1 MDIALS
7 AVILI
12 VTLALILTRPRN
24 VSEALAASLGG
35 VCVLALGLVSVSEAF
50 DILRDTSNVLIFLV
64 GMMAVSGVAERAGFF
79 EWAGGLAIRA
89 GRGSVFRLYC
99 AVFVIG
105 TLVTITLS
113 LDATAIVLTPVVFGI
128 TRTLGIKP
136 LPFMFACCYT
146 ANTGSLLLPI
156 SNLTN
161 LLVYEA
167 FSMKLLQFAAIMAL
181 PALFAILTNALI
193 FVWLFRTDIRGV
205 YVQVDESFVAEDGP
219 FFRFATGALIAVLAS
234 IALASFV
241 DIPIGL
247 VALGG
252 ALIATL
258 IGWQRGWISPRQVS
272 DSVSWRL
279 LPLVIGLFLV
289 VRGVENAGFEILAQ
303 RAFLWTAPGDGFLQ
317 ILAVAAGTAL
327 GSNLINNVPMTVV
340 TINDL
345 TPLLADGSLSET
357 TAYAALIGTNVG
369 PNLTVVGSL
378 ATLIWLGI
386 IRGRGLIVTARDYLM
401 VGLITTPAILVSAS
415 FGLWLSVR
423 LLGL

>member
-1 MDIALS
+1 MDIILS
-7 AVILI
+7 VVILV

-35 VCVLALGLVSVSEAF
+35 VCVLGLGLVSEREAVQ
-50 DILRDTSNVLIFLV
+50 ILRDTSNVLIFLV

-89 GRGSVFRLYC
+89 GRGSVFGLYC
-99 AVFVIG
+99 AVFVVG

-128 TRTLGIKP
+128 TRKLGIKP

-167 FSMKLLQFAAIMAL
+167 FSLELLRFAVVMAL
-181 PALFAILTNALI
+181 PSVLAIITNALI
-193 FVWLFRTDIRGV
+193 FVWLFRSDIRGV
-205 YVQVDESFVAEDGP
+205 YAPVDEPFVAENKQ
-219 FFRFATGALIAVLAS
+219 FFRFATVALTAVLLGVVTAS
-234 IALASFV
+234 LL
-241 DIPIGL
+241 DIPIGI

-252 ALIATL
+252 AFVAAVVALLCRWT
-258 IGWQRGWISPRQVS
+258 SPRQVVG
-272 DSVSWRL
+272 SVSWQL
-279 LPLVIGLFLV
+279 LPLVVGLFLV
-289 VRGVENAGFEILAQ
+289 VRGVENAGFDVLAQ
-303 RAFLWTAPGDGFLQ
+303 RAFLEAAPGDGFLQ
-317 ILAVAAGTAL
+317 ILAIAFGTAL

-345 TPLLADGSLSET
+345 SPLLANGSLNET
-357 TAYAALIGTNVG
+357 AAYAALIGTNVG

-386 IRGRGLIVTARDYLM
+386 IRGRGLVMTARDYLM
-401 VGLITTPAILVSAS
+401 VGLITTPAILVMAS

-423 LLGL
+423 LFGL

>member
-1 MDIALS
+1 MNIILS
-7 AVILI
+7 VVILV

-35 VCVLALGLVSVSEAF
+35 VCVLGLGLVPVREAGE
-50 DILRDTSNVLIFLV
+50 ILREASNVLTFLV
-64 GMMAVSGVAERAGFF
+64 GMMAVSSVAEKAGFF
-79 EWAGGLAIRA
+79 EWAGSLTIRA

-113 LDATAIVLTPVVFGI
+113 LDATAIVLTPVVFGM

-161 LLVYEA
+161 LLMYEA
-167 FSMKLLQFAAIMAL
+167 FNLELLRFALIMAL
-181 PALFAILTNALI
+181 PATFAILTNALI
-193 FVWLFRTDIRGV
+193 FIWLFRSDIRDV
-205 YVQVDESFVAEDGP
+205 YTQVDKPFIAENTC
-219 FFRFATGALIAVLAS
+219 FYRFATGALTTVLFGVVVAS
-234 IALASFV
+234 LL
-241 DIPIGL
+241 DIPIGV
-247 VALGG
+247 VAMGG
-252 ALIATL
+252 AVITAAIASLFRWTTL
-258 IGWQRGWISPRQVS
+258 RQVS
-272 DSVSWRL
+272 GSVSWQL
-279 LPLVIGLFLV
+279 LPLVVGLFLV
-289 VRGVENAGFEILAQ
+289 VRGVENAGFDILAQ
-303 RAFLWTAPGDGFLQ
+303 RAFLAAAPGDGFLQ
-317 ILAVAAGTAL
+317 ILAIAFGTAL

-345 TPLLADGSLSET
+345 SPLLANGSLNET
-357 TAYAALIGTNVG
+357 AAYAALIGTNVG

-386 IRGRGLIVTARDYLM
+386 IRGRGLVLTARDYLV
-401 VGLITTPAILVSAS
+401 VGLITTPAILVMAS

-423 LLGL
+423 LFEL